1 VSDETDKIAKK
12 KPKLPDIRDRIT
24 DFRRV
29 PGSDL
34 QDNAGNWRIHPQA
47 QRDAFKAVADKVGAA
62 GALLAYHSKRAG
74 GALMLINGHMRKDE
88 YPDFEWPV
96 LITDLDDAEA
106 DLLLATYDPLAA
118 MAEAN
123 AAKLRE
129 LTARAQSDDPALEML
144 QAQQQAEADL
154 AALMAEVEEELAAL
168 ESGETHSDDGRGAG
182 LASARARVRP
192 VIWLD
197 DLADFEAALQVTGNP
212 NRGDALAEVCRFYLS
227 KHREKK

>member
-1 VSDETDKIAKK
+1 VSEATEAKK
-12 KPKLPDIRDRIT
+12 KPKSSDIRDRIVE
-24 DFRRV
+24 FKRI
-29 PGSDL
+29 SAADL
-34 QDNAGNWRIHPQA
+34 QDNAGNWRTHPQA
-47 QRDAFKAVADKVGAA
+47 QRDAFKAVVEKVGVA

-74 GALMLINGHMRKDE
+74 GALVVIDGHMRKGE
-88 YPDFEWPV
+88 YPDLEWPV

-106 DLLLATYDPLAA
+106 DLLLQTYDPLAA

-129 LTARAQSDDPALEML
+129 LSARTQSDDPALEALRM
-144 QAQQQAEADL
+144 QQQAEADL

-168 ESGETHSDDGRGAG
+168 EGGETHGDDGRGAG
-182 LASARARVRP
+182 LVSARARVRP
-192 VIWLD
+192 VIWLA
-197 DLADFEAALQVTGNP
+197 DLADFEAALQATGNP